1 MSEIKYY
8 DGGCKD
14 IIIPIPTNTIEMT
27 VKLKIYEDGEI
38 VDAEQVFDLNEIG
51 YAEEL
56 FKQCCD
62 GEYPRY
68 TLTEK
73 GEEYVEMIGGNI
85 AKDNNKKENPVK
97 NVKTTPLPVKETR
110 YGFYKCKGR
119 IKGEQ
124 L

>member
-1 MSEIKYY
+1 MSEIKYH

-38 VDAEQVFDLNEIG
+38 IDAEQVFDLEDIKD
-51 YAEEL
+51 AEDL
-56 FKQCCD
+56 FEQCCE

-73 GEEYVEMIGGNI
+73 GREYVEGLRN
-85 AKDNNKKENPVK
+85 E
-97 NVKTTPLPVKETR
+97 
-110 YGFYKCKGR
+110 
-119 IKGEQ
+119 
-124 L
+124 

>member
-14 IIIPIPTNTIEMT
+14 IIMSIPTNTIEMT
-27 VKLKIYEDGEI
+27 VNLKLYENGEVI
-38 VDAEQVFDLNEIG
+38 DAEQVFDLNEIKD
-51 YAEEL
+51 AEDL

-73 GEEYVEMIGGNI
+73 GREYVEKLRRERMI
-85 AKDNNKKENPVK
+85 DD
-97 NVKTTPLPVKETR
+97 
-110 YGFYKCKGR
+110 
-119 IKGEQ
+119 GEDD
-124 L
+124 

>member
-8 DGGCKD
+8 NGGYKD

-38 VDAEQVFDLNEIG
+38 VDAEQVFDLEDIKD
-51 YAEEL
+51 AEDL
-56 FKQCCD
+56 FEQCCE

-73 GEEYVEMIGGNI
+73 GREYAEGLCGERMVDDG
-85 AKDNNKKENPVK
+85 KDD
-97 NVKTTPLPVKETR
+97 
-110 YGFYKCKGR
+110 
-119 IKGEQ
+119 
-124 L
+124 